1 MNMRKTKPTLF
12 KRGGKLSKNEI
23 WRLGTEEIEVTNN
36 IKYSMTTLDS
46 RGKWK

>member
-1 MNMRKTKPTLF
+1 LF

-23 WRLGTEEIEVTNN
+23 WKLGPEEIEVTNN
-36 IKYSMTTLDS
+36 IKYPMITSDS